1 MKFLLK
7 KVTIADSTSS
17 YFNQVKDILIEDGI
31 ISAIEENI
39 EDQEAHCIQNE
50 GVYVSQGWVDLKAHF
65 CDPGDEH
72 KETIES
78 GLEAAAAGG
87 FTHVAM
93 LPSTHPVYDN
103 KMAIEYALRRSEN
116 SITMLHPL
124 GCVTEKMKGENLSE
138 MFDMKQS
145 GTSLFT
151 DDSKTLSTGILYRA
165 LLYSKNFDGTIITFC
180 NDESLSEGEQV
191 NEGEASTKTGLKA
204 GPSISEIITIER
216 NLQLAKYTEGNLH
229 ITGVSSKEGVERIK
243 QAKTE
248 GINVTCDVHVEQLLF
263 NETDVLTFDVNYKL
277 KPVLRREA
285 DRIALVKGIIDGTID
300 AIVSNHRPHDTEE
313 KEVEFDHASFGN
325 ITLQT
330 FFSSL
335 KDKNEIKLQQIID
348 VFSLRNRQIL
358 NIENNSIE
366 PTNFADITLFQ
377 PAEKWTFN
385 KNNCLSSTFNSP
397 FINHT
402 FDSKVLGILVG
413 DKLSLND

>member
-39 EDQEAHCIQNE
+39 EDQDAHCIQNE

-78 GLEAAAAGG
+78 GLEVAAAGG

-93 LPSTHPVYDN
+93 LPSTQPVYDN

-116 SITMLHPL
+116 SITKLHPI

-204 GPSISEIITIER
+204 GPSISEIISIER
-216 NLQLAKYTEGNLH
+216 NIQLTKYTEGNLH

-248 GINVTCDVHVEQLLF
+248 GLNVTCDVHVEQLLF

-277 KPVLRREA
+277 KPVLRRET
-285 DRIALVKGIIDGTID
+285 DRIALVEGIIDGTID
-300 AIVSNHRPHDTEE
+300 AIVSNHRPHDKEE

-330 FFSSL
+330 LFSSL
-335 KDKNEIKLQQIID
+335 KDKNEIKLQQIIN
-348 VFSLRNRQIL
+348 VLSLQNRKIL
-358 NIENNSIE
+358 NLEKNSIE

-385 KNNCLSSTFNSP
+385 KHNCLSSTYNSP

-402 FDSKVLGILVG
+402 FESKVLGIIVG
-413 DKLSLND
+413 DKLSIND

>member
-7 KVTIADSTSS
+7 KVTIADSSS
-17 YFNQVKDILIEDGI
+17 SHFNKVKDVLIEDGKI
-31 ISAIEENI
+31 IKI
-39 EDQEAHCIQNE
+39 EDNIDDEEAYCIQKE
-50 GVYVSQGWVDLKAHF
+50 GVYISQGWVDLKAHF

-93 LPSTHPVYDN
+93 LPSTLPVYDN
-103 KMAIEYALRRSEN
+103 KMSVEYALRRSEN
-116 SITMLHPL
+116 SISKLHPL

-145 GTSLFT
+145 GVSLFS
-151 DDSKTLSTGILYRA
+151 DDTKTLSTGILYRA

-229 ITGVSSKEGVERIK
+229 ISGLSSKEGVERIK
-243 QAKTE
+243 QAKQE
-248 GINVTCDVHVEQLLF
+248 GLPVTCDVHVEQLLF

-277 KPVLRREA
+277 KPVLRRET
-285 DRIALVKGIIDGTID
+285 DRLALIEGIKEGTID
-300 AIVSNHRPHDTEE
+300 SIVSNHRPHDTEE

-325 ITLQT
+325 INLQT
-330 FFSSL
+330 LFCSL
-335 KDKNEIKLQQIID
+335 NDKKVVETQKIID
-348 VFSLRNRQIL
+348 VLSQNNRTL
-358 NIENNSIE
+358 LKLESFPIEVS
-366 PTNFADITLFQ
+366 NFADITLFQ
-377 PAEKWTFN
+377 PNEKWTFN
-385 KNNCLSSTFNSP
+385 KENCFSSTFNSP
-397 FINHT
+397 FIGHT
-402 FDSKVLGILVG
+402 FESKVVGVILG

>member
-39 EDQEAHCIQNE
+39 EDQDAHCIQNE

-78 GLEAAAAGG
+78 GLEVAAAGG

-93 LPSTHPVYDN
+93 LPSTQPVYDN

-116 SITMLHPL
+116 SITKLHPI

-204 GPSISEIITIER
+204 GPNISEIISIER
-216 NLQLAKYTEGNLH
+216 NIQLTKYTEGNLH

-248 GINVTCDVHVEQLLF
+248 GLNVTCDVHVEQLLF

-277 KPVLRREA
+277 KPVLRRET
-285 DRIALVKGIIDGTID
+285 DRIALVEGIIDGTID
-300 AIVSNHRPHDTEE
+300 AIVSNHRPHDKEE

-330 FFSSL
+330 LFSSL
-335 KDKNEIKLQQIID
+335 KDKNEIKLQQIIN
-348 VFSLRNRQIL
+348 VLSLQNRKIL
-358 NIENNSIE
+358 NLEKNSIE

-385 KNNCLSSTFNSP
+385 KHNCLSSTYNSP

-402 FDSKVLGILVG
+402 FESKVLGIIVG
-413 DKLSLND
+413 DKLSIND

>member
-1 MKFLLK
+1 MKFLIK
-7 KVTIADSTSS
+7 KVTIADRSSS
-17 YFNQVKDILIEDGI
+17 YFNKIKDILIEDGI
-31 ISAIEENI
+31 IEKI
-39 EDQEAHCIQNE
+39 EDTINDLEAYCIQKE
-50 GVYVSQGWVDLKAHF
+50 GLYISQGWVDLKAHF

-93 LPSTHPVYDN
+93 LPSTLPVYDN
-103 KMAIEYALRRSEN
+103 KMSIEYALRRAEN
-116 SITMLHPL
+116 AVTKLHPL

-151 DDSKTLSTGILYRA
+151 DDTKTLTTGILYRA
-165 LLYSKNFDGTIITFC
+165 LLYSKNFEGTIITFC

-229 ITGVSSKEGVERIK
+229 ISGLSSKEGVERIK
-243 QAKTE
+243 QAKQE
-248 GINVTCDVHVEQLLF
+248 GISVTCDVHVEQLLF

-277 KPVLRREA
+277 KPVLRRES
-285 DRIALVKGIIDGTID
+285 DRLALIKGVIEGTID
-300 AIVSNHRPHDTEE
+300 AIVSNHRPQDTEE
-313 KEVEFDHASFGN
+313 KDVEFDHASFGN

-330 FFSSL
+330 LFCSL
-335 KDKNEIKLQQIID
+335 KDKNEIETQQIID
-348 VFSLRNRQIL
+348 VLSQINRKIMKL
-358 NIENNSIE
+358 ESHSIE
-366 PTNFADITLFQ
+366 PSNFADITLFQ
-377 PAEKWTFN
+377 PNENWTFN
-385 KNNCLSSTFNSP
+385 KENCLSSTHNSP
-397 FINHT
+397 FLGHT
-402 FDSKVLGILVG
+402 FESKVVGVIVG